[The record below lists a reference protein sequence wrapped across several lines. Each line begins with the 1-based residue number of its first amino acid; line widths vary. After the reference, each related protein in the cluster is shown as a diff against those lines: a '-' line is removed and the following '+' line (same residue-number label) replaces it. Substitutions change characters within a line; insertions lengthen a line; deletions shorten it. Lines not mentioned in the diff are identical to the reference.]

1 MFVRRSKIIIK
12 LSLKKYYVGVTMNTV
27 IAASVITLSTTV
39 IFFVIV
45 FVMCQRKQIKI
56 QQPFT
61 DAYQY
66 SQLNQEG

>member
-1 MFVRRSKIIIK
+1 
-12 LSLKKYYVGVTMNTV
+12 MNTV